1 MYDEDED
8 RDEPE
13 VVAYEAVLDDPDWHR
28 TRKLALEGTVFR
40 HQKHPAEVHPGLQH
54 KLFVWI
60 CETRRPAT
68 HCPCG
73 LYALMWLDDTGAS

>member
-8 RDEPE
+8 LDDPE

-28 TRKLALEGTVFR
+28 TRKLAIEGTVFR
-40 HQKHPAEVHPGLQH
+40 HQKHAATVDPGVQH

-60 CETRRPAT
+60 CEAHRPAAG
-68 HCPCG
+68 CPCG
-73 LYALMWLDDTGAS
+73 LYALQWLDSTRID